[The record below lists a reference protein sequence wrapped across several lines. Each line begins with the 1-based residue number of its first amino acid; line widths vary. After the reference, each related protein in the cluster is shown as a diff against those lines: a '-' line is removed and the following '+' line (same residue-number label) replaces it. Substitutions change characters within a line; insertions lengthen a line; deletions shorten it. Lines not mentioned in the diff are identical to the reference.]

1 MVKFSPK
8 IEIINHFDN
17 LINRVDIDIEESI
30 EKYNDEQLLSEL
42 LESSEN
48 NRKHFKTDYDYFIL
62 RFFQTFDPS
71 KHQSLDSWP
80 ESTKVVNYLK
90 QTRMKTI
97 DELKK
102 TQEETLEYYKI
113 NSERFKSELTND
125 ESIDE
130 LRSKLFA
137 DKFYFQINLNK
148 PEKRFWAFN
157 VFTFIADFYLSPF
170 DINSLE

>member
-1 MVKFSPK
+1 MEKFSPK
-8 IEIINHFDN
+8 IEIINHFDQ

-30 EKYNDEQLLSEL
+30 EKYNDQQLLSEL

-48 NRKHFKTDYDYFIL
+48 NRKHFKTDIDHFTL

-80 ESTKVVNYLK
+80 ESTKVVDYLK

-102 TQEETLEYYKI
+102 AQEETLKYYSD
-113 NSERFKSELTND
+113 NSTRFKSELTN
-125 ESIDE
+125 EKTIDE
-130 LRSKLFA
+130 LKSELYAEKY
-137 DKFYFQINLNK
+137 YFQVHLK
-148 PEKRFWAFN
+148 QSKKRLWPFN
-157 VFTFIADFYLSPF
+157 VFTFVTDFYMSQF
-170 DINSLE
+170 YIDSLE